1 MIMIIIIIML
11 GWSTLKTLT
20 LRTMKRRTLKREPKQ
35 VKNSLKMAT
44 IKKRGRRR
52 IKRGK
57 RRITTW
63 ETTRIKVSA
72 SFFGPSQSPLL
83 PPSPKYVK
91 FTIYKVPWKIY
102 LKNVNLIDT
111 LWGMHF
117 CDQSFKKNASKKT
130 PYLLRENVND
140 CAEVKT
146 LKIPKE
152 VTTIPWKES
161 NCCLV

>member
-1 MIMIIIIIML
+1 MEAERS
-11 GWSTLKTLT
+11 GRSFWKYDDDDDGDYHDDDDDGDADDDGHGHDDDAPHHAEVQVGLT

-91 FTIYKVPWKIY
+91 FTIYKVP
-102 LKNVNLIDT
+102 
-111 LWGMHF
+111 
-117 CDQSFKKNASKKT
+117 
-130 PYLLRENVND
+130 
-140 CAEVKT
+140 
-146 LKIPKE
+146 
-152 VTTIPWKES
+152 
-161 NCCLV
+161 